1 MASVNKK
8 VSYGAVRTHEGGI
21 ASRVS
26 KLEELK
32 RSVLSTLLWENGF
45 YENGVSIADRIYT
58 LTQSVK
64 PEEAIMVLLEAKEEQ
79 KLRHAPLLMLVAM
92 AEKGWITKELV
103 NRVLT
108 RVDDIP
114 ELLSL
119 YWISGKKPLD
129 KQLKKGIDLAL
140 RKFNKYHFAKYNRPK
155 AVKLRDVFRI
165 VRPKPS
171 SPEQAELWGKVVKG
185 TLTSPDTWEVALS
198 TGKDKKETFTRLI
211 QEGLLGDLAFIRN
224 LRKMQE
230 VGVDRKL
237 ILESMKKRKWGWM
250 LPYQFVTAAR
260 YNPQIEEGIEQAMLS
275 CLSNVE
281 KSNLSVALLVDVSGS
296 MSSTISGKSDTRN
309 IDVAAGLA
317 IIAREMYTDIDI
329 YKFNTSA
336 TKLPNRHGFALR
348 DLFSADGG
356 TEMWSAVR
364 EAGEERHRNLMIVI
378 TDEQTSDNGKISDAN
393 ADLLVI
399 INVANNENG
408 VGYGNGSIHIS
419 GWSENVLDYVQKYAK
434 MEEIEKE

>member
-1 MASVNKK
+1 MASANKK

-32 RSVLSTLLWENGF
+32 RSVLSTLLWEDGF
-45 YENGVSIADRIYT
+45 YENGESIAERIFK

-64 PEEAIMVLLEAKEEQ
+64 QEEAIAVLLEAKEQQ

-92 AEKGWITKELV
+92 TEKGWITKELV
-103 NRVLT
+103 NRILT

-119 YWISGKKPLD
+119 YWLDGKKPLD

-140 RKFNKYHFAKYNRPK
+140 RKFNEYQFAKYNRPK
-155 AVKLRDVFRI
+155 AIKLRDVLRI

-171 SPEQAELWGKVVKG
+171 TPEQADLWGKIVKG
-185 TLTSPDTWEVALS
+185 TLTPPDTWEVALS

-211 QEGLLGDLAFIRN
+211 QEGKLGDLAFIRN

-230 VGVDRKL
+230 VGVDKKL
-237 ILESMKKRKWGWM
+237 IMESMKNRKWGWM

-260 YNPQIEEGIEQAMLS
+260 YNPQIEESIEQAMLS
-275 CLSNVE
+275 CLSNIE
-281 KSNLSVALLVDVSGS
+281 KSGLSVALLVDDSGS
-296 MSSTISGKSDTRN
+296 MSSSVSAKSEARR

-317 IIAREMYTDIDI
+317 IIAREMFTDIDI
-329 YKFNTSA
+329 YKFDA
-336 TKLPNRHGFALR
+336 DVYKLPNRHGFALR
-348 DLFSADGG
+348 DMFNADGG
-356 TEMWSAVR
+356 TEMWGAIKA
-364 EAGEERHRNLMIVI
+364 AGKERHRNLMIVI
-378 TDEQTSDNGKISDAN
+378 TDEQTSDEGKISDAN

-399 INVANNENG
+399 INVANDENG
-408 VGYGNGSIHIS
+408 VGYGKGSVHIS

-434 MEEIEKE
+434 MEQIEA

>member
-1 MASVNKK
+1 MASVNKR

-32 RSVLSTLLWENGF
+32 RTVLSTLLWEDGF
-45 YENGVSIADRIYT
+45 YEDGVSIAERIYS

-64 PEEAIMVLLEAKEEQ
+64 PEEAVAVLIEAKEKQ

-92 AEKGWITKELV
+92 TEKGWITKNLV
-103 NRVLT
+103 NQILT

-119 YWISGKKPLD
+119 YWLSGKKPLD

-140 RKFNKYHFAKYNRPK
+140 RKFNEYNFAKYDRPK
-155 AVKLRDVFRI
+155 EIKLRDVFRI

-171 SPEQAELWGKVVKG
+171 TPEQAELWGKVVKG
-185 TLTSPDTWEVALS
+185 TLTPPDTWEVSLS
-198 TGKDKKETFTRLI
+198 QGKDKKGTFTRLI
-211 QEGLLGDLAFIRN
+211 QEGKLGDLAFIRN

-230 VGVDRKL
+230 VGVERK
-237 ILESMKKRKWGWM
+237 IIMDSMKNRKWGWM

-281 KSNLSVALLVDVSGS
+281 KSSLSVALLVDSSGS
-296 MSSTISGKSDTRN
+296 MDAQISGKSEAKR

-317 IIAREMYTDIDI
+317 IIAREMFTDIDI
-329 YKFNTSA
+329 FKFNDTVS
-336 TKLPNRHGFALR
+336 KVPNRHGFALR
-348 DLFSADGG
+348 DMFRASGG
-356 TEMWSAVR
+356 TEMWRAIR
-364 EAGEERHRNLMIVI
+364 EAGEERHRDLMIVI
-378 TDEQTSDNGKISDAN
+378 TDEQTSDTGKISEAN
-393 ADLLVI
+393 ANLLVI
-399 INVANNENG
+399 INVANNQNG

-419 GWSENVLDYVQKYAK
+419 GWSENVLAYVQEYMK
-434 MEEIEKE
+434 MEYAE